1 MDPETRALVCHL
13 FAEITA
19 RFETAAALAV
29 EGQDARR
36 RARQALDLVADLE
49 VALADTGAL
58 VGATRILLSRHA
70 AARSVPVRGRRR
82 KSPEQ

>member
-1 MDPETRALVCHL
+1 MEPEARALVRHL

-19 RFETAAALAV
+19 RLEAVAALAA
-29 EGQDARR
+29 EGQDARP

-70 AARSVPVRGRRR
+70 AARSVPTRGRRK
-82 KSPEQ
+82 KSPEP

>member
-1 MDPETRALVCHL
+1 MDPEARALVRHL

-19 RFETAAALAV
+19 RLEAVAALAA
-29 EGQDARR
+29 EGQDARS

-49 VALADTGAL
+49 VALADTGGL

-70 AARSVPVRGRRR
+70 AARSVPVRRRRR
-82 KSPEQ
+82 KSLEQ